1 MSSVEPEFTKVWT
14 AYQLKCLLENRSEDE
29 LKRIFIK
36 FDVPSVNEDEYVDD
50 GRGIEV
56 TIEDRY
62 LKFTVDIFKK
72 PK

>member
-1 MSSVEPEFTKVWT
+1 MSKIEIEFTKVWT
-14 AYQLKCLLENRSEDE
+14 AYQLKCLLENKSEDE

-36 FDVPSVNEDEYVDD
+36 FDVPSVKEDEYVDD

-56 TIEDRY
+56 TIENEY
-62 LKFTVDIFKK
+62 LTFTVDIFKK